1 MGRVSPARSGLY
13 RPRRPE
19 RPVLHAVVREHFET
33 WLALD
38 REGELDEPGVPGLAE
53 RHVHRSCHFR
63 EWYRGHRCRGTST

>member
-1 MGRVSPARSGLY
+1 
-13 RPRRPE
+13 
-19 RPVLHAVVREHFET
+19 VLHAVVREHFET